1 MTNHNL
7 APHWTI
13 GHGNKNF
20 VFIWTFAIVK
30 TNTSHLNNLL
40 QNIFVYNSLIVTG
53 KGEPQ
58 QYNTFS
64 RRKHMA
70 ATIGSKIYFRIFF
83 ISFMVAAKAASC
95 LYNTFSH
102 IKHMAT
108 TRRSHTIVT
117 FSHVAAIIGCICS
130 L

>member
-1 MTNHNL
+1 MNL
-7 APHWTI
+7 C
-13 GHGNKNF
+13 NSE
-20 VFIWTFAIVK
+20 K

-108 TRRSHTIVT
+108 TRRSHPYSHIFPCGCNYRMYLQPIVT
-117 FSHVAAIIGCICS
+117 LWHGS
-130 L
+130 LDLHLNHMVSS